1 MRQSKRVDGLP
12 SDGPARRT
20 RARYLSDDDPPLQTV
35 VSADS
40 PASETADPPLPSV
53 AFQHDNFPPQ
63 PEAPQNIPDVP
74 PQLVQASAASATSP
88 QLPST
93 PPAAEDVPT
102 QTRKV
107 AETPQD
113 APVQHPSGVNPHSA
127 AASSSAS
134 SALSSGFFRRAFP
147 AVHASS
153 AQATDQIQSDPAAV
167 STCAPMQLSL
177 IHI

>member
-35 VSADS
+35 VSAAS

-74 PQLVQASAASATSP
+74 PQLTHAPAASATSP
-88 QLPST
+88 QLPPT
-93 PPAAEDVPT
+93 PPGVHGVDVESQGGP
-102 QTRKV
+102 
-107 AETPQD
+107 D
-113 APVQHPSGVNPHSA
+113 M
-127 AASSSAS
+127 
-134 SALSSGFFRRAFP
+134 
-147 AVHASS
+147 S
-153 AQATDQIQSDPAAV
+153 AQRMHTQSPQKGGVPDLGERGN
-167 STCAPMQLSL
+167 QFGHWSL
-177 IHI
+177 LRHWEARREWRACY